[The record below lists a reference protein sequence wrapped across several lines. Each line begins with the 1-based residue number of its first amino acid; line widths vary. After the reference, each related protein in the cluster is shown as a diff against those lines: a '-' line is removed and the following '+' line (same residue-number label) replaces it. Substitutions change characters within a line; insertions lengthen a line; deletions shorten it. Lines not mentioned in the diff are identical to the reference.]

1 MMLVPESHDAVALHD
16 AMSVGFCQKMMLFI
30 TNLLCVVIRE
40 VHFNLLVYM
49 LPRKWPLFATL
60 ETLRGLVPKCVPQ

>member
-16 AMSVGFCQKMMLFI
+16 AMSVGFCFCSVTLRCNQ
-30 TNLLCVVIRE
+30 E
-40 VHFNLLVYM
+40 VHFNFLVYM

-60 ETLRGLVPKCVPQ
+60 EN